1 MKYFKRDL
9 FFLFINLILF
19 SSCQKSDLIG
29 LGVDPD
35 NLIKS
40 SLATTSVD
48 AFTEKEDSL
57 ITTGSAQHAFGY
69 LNDPVFGT
77 TQASIALGLSL
88 PSEGFSFG
96 TSAELDSAIL
106 VLKYGN
112 EFYGDSTKASRFPI
126 EVHQLSERYNTSANY
141 YNTKN
146 WAYNPSVISKSLVV
160 SHFPWR
166 DSSRSV
172 FQIIDGIQDTAVK
185 VLPQL
190 RIPLDETFIRN
201 NILQASAA
209 NLASNTAFSN
219 YFKGLYVTV
228 NKGTASG
235 AGGITFFDLQTT
247 DVSRLEIYYR
257 NVKDDNSKDT
267 NMVVFGFSNATA
279 SSKIVHT
286 YSATIEA
293 QLDNPGTASDVVYA
307 QALGGLRTR
316 LHFPDAELN
325 KIKALGEVAVNKAE
339 LIVTEVLTQGSGTVF
354 LTPAARLTLYRTD
367 IAGVRK
373 PVPDNAIG
381 MDARYL
387 PEVLFG
393 GFYNKDARQYKFII
407 TSYIQDLLNG
417 RLKQYDTY
425 LAPIARGLTGSS
437 NISPSAI
444 TAGRTVIAGSTNSNP
459 DYRIKLKV
467 YYTRPD

>member
-9 FFLFINLILF
+9 FFLCINLIIF
-19 SSCQKSDLIG
+19 SSCQKSDLVG

-40 SLATTSVD
+40 DLEVTSVN

-57 ITTGSAQHAFGY
+57 ITTGSSRHAFGY
-69 LNDPVFGT
+69 LVDPVFGT

-88 PSEGFSFG
+88 PSDGFSFG
-96 TSAELDSAIL
+96 TSPELDSAVL

-112 EFYGDSTKASRFPI
+112 EFYGDSTKASTFPI
-126 EVHQLSERYNTSANY
+126 EVHQLTERYNSSASY

-146 WAYNPSVISKSLVV
+146 WAYNNSVISKNLVV

-190 RIPLDETFIRN
+190 RIPLDETFIRDKIMN
-201 NILQASAA
+201 ASAA

-228 NKGTASG
+228 KPVAATNP
-235 AGGITFFDLQTT
+235 GGLIFFDLQTT

-267 NMVVFGFSNATA
+267 NMVAFGFSNTTA

-286 YSATIEA
+286 FSTDIEQ
-293 QLDNPGTASDVVYA
+293 QLDNPGSGSEVVYSE
-307 QALGGLRTR
+307 ALGGLRTR
-316 LHFPDAELN
+316 LHFPDDELN
-325 KIKALGEVAVNKAE
+325 KIKAFGEIAVNKAE
-339 LIVTEVLTQGSGTVF
+339 LIVTEVLPQGSGTV
-354 LTPAARLTLYRTD
+354 LAPAARLALYRTD

-387 PEVLFG
+387 PEILFG
-393 GFYNKDARQYKFII
+393 GFYNKDTRKYSFII
-407 TSYIQDLLNG
+407 TSYIQDLLSG

-444 TAGRTVIAGSTNSNP
+444 TAGRTVLAGSTNSNP
-459 DYRIKLKV
+459 DYRMKLKV